1 MSPAFDAGFGVFV
14 VLSVA
19 LVVSVVRY
27 TRRLGRER
35 RERD

>member
-1 MSPAFDAGFGVFV
+1 MAFDVGFGAFV

-27 TRRLGRER
+27 TRRQSREGRGR
-35 RERD
+35 G